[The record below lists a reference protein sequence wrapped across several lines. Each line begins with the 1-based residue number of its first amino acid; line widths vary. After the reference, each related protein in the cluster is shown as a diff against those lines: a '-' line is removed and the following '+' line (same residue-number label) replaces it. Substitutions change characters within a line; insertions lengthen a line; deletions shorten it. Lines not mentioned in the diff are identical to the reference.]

1 MVEAKR
7 VEDSLRR
14 VANEKIK
21 EAEQKAVDQ
30 VKKEAGKYVDT
41 TLINKGKDVL
51 NDKAGK
57 VLNESTKEEIEKAK
71 EKLKNW
77 DPFKKKK

>member
-30 VKKEAGKYVDT
+30 VKRSRKICRYYLD
-41 TLINKGKDVL
+41 
-51 NDKAGK
+51 
-57 VLNESTKEEIEKAK
+57 
-71 EKLKNW
+71 
-77 DPFKKKK
+77 